1 VDIWAWITATEAT
14 LREAGHER
22 LADLLDEIPT
32 AVCDDEHA
40 RADALVPEAVALARE
55 LRLPWVELFLRH
67 WHLQSRVLHRL
78 EVRGAQGES
87 VSLLDFAHREE
98 TRECP
103 QAICVVQDF
112 AACHGL
118 IDGPG
123 FATER
128 IGVCKETLAR
138 IGPRWPCF
146 VCISGELADA
156 LVDAGDAEGSLA
168 LVHAQRAA
176 MQAAGVR
183 VDDQLVSN
191 EVLALIELDRPAEAL
206 AVVDRVLHRYSD
218 DHTRNARKLLRA
230 HALARL
236 GRLAE
241 ASAALPLLEVVRE
254 TASHWQRWALVIEAL
269 VEGDAYPNDAELAG
283 TLGSMLT
290 QLADQGVLRG
300 ALEIGRIHAGL
311 ALARGA
317 PETALEALAVM
328 ERLVPGLRAPA
339 SARAQLDTLQRA
351 ITNPRSRTPK

>member
-1 VDIWAWITATEAT
+1 VDIWAWITATETT
-14 LREAGHER
+14 LREAGHDR
-22 LADLLDEIPT
+22 LADLLDEIPS

-123 FATER
+123 FAEER

-156 LVDAGDAEGSLA
+156 LVDAGDAAGSLA
-168 LVHAQRAA
+168 LVHEQRAA

-183 VDDQLVSN
+183 VNDQLVSN
-191 EVLALIELDRPAEAL
+191 EALALIELDRPAEAL
-206 AVVDRVLHRYSD
+206 AVIERVLHRYSD
-218 DHTRNARKLLRA
+218 DHTRNARMLLRA

-254 TASHWQRWALVIEAL
+254 TASHWQRWALVIETL
-269 VEGDAYPNDAELAG
+269 VEAGAYPNDAELAA
-283 TLGSMLT
+283 TLGSMLG

-300 ALEIGRIHAGL
+300 ALEIGRIHASL

-317 PETALEALAVM
+317 PETAREALAVM
-328 ERLVPGLRAPA
+328 EGLVGGLRVPT
-339 SARAQLDTLQRA
+339 SARAQLDGLRRA
-351 ITNPRSRTPK
+351 IDAKGG

>member
-1 VDIWAWITATEAT
+1 MDIWAWITATEHT

-22 LADLLDEIPT
+22 LAELIDEIPS
-32 AVCDDEHA
+32 AVCDDEHG

-87 VSLLDFAHREE
+87 VALLEFAHREE

-123 FATER
+123 FAEER

-138 IGPRWPCF
+138 IDPRWPCF

-156 LVDAGDAEGSLA
+156 LIDAGDAAASLA

-176 MQAAGVR
+176 LQSAGVR

-191 EVLALIELDRPAEAL
+191 EVIALIELGRPAEAL
-206 AVVDRVLHRYSD
+206 AVIERVLHRYSD

-241 ASAALPLLEVVRE
+241 ASAALPLPEIVRE
-254 TASHWQRWALVIEAL
+254 TASHWQRWALVVEAL
-269 VEGDAYPNDAELAG
+269 VAGGAYPNDAELSA
-283 TLGSMLT
+283 T
-290 QLADQGVLRG
+290 LADMLAKLTAQGVLRG
-300 ALEIGRIHAGL
+300 ALEIGRIHATL

-317 PETALEALAVM
+317 PETAVDALTAMEA
-328 ERLVPGLRAPA
+328 LVPGLRTPT
-339 SARAQLDTLQRA
+339 SARAELQTLREA
-351 ITNPRSRTPK
+351 IAAKA